1 VRPGSGEPSCSPLK
15 SSIIEV
21 MTQLDVLYRYG
32 VPPTES
38 ATLAMAKV
46 REVYGVR
53 RMEVDEAKKTVRVEY
68 DASRLTGPVIH
79 QLLRRAGLD
88 IVEIMPMFAAPPPP
102 EPVVPK

>member
-1 VRPGSGEPSCSPLK
+1 M
-15 SSIIEV
+15 EV

-53 RMEVDEAKKTVRVEY
+53 HMALDETKKTVRVEY
-68 DASRLTGPVIH
+68 DASRLTEPVIH
-79 QLLRRAGLD
+79 ELLRRAGLD
-88 IVEIMPMFAAPPPP
+88 IVERMPMFVTPPPP
-102 EPVVPK
+102 EPVATT

>member
-1 VRPGSGEPSCSPLK
+1 
-15 SSIIEV
+15 

-53 RMEVDEAKKTVRVEY
+53 HMALDEAKKTVRVEY
-68 DASRLTGPVIH
+68 DASRLTEPVIH
-79 QLLRRAGLD
+79 ELLRRAGLD
-88 IVEIMPMFAAPPPP
+88 IVERMPMFVMPLP
-102 EPVVPK
+102 EPVATT